1 MIGGIL
7 AWWLASTVAGALAF
21 PIAWRVFDRLPDRG
35 YGLSRTLGV
44 LLGGYL
50 LWLCAS
56 LGILP
61 NDPSGAVAA
70 MLIVGAGAVL
80 AGSGRW
86 REIGVWLR
94 ANAGTVLAMET
105 LFLAAFAAWA
115 VVRGFNPEIV
125 ATEKPM
131 ELAFLNAILRSP
143 QFPPQDPWLAGNAI
157 SYYYLGYVLLA
168 WMTWLTGVSAGV
180 AFNLGNALWFGLVA
194 IGAYSVVFNLLGL
207 RHGTRRRLAALL
219 GPLMVLIVGNLAGV
233 FEVMHA
239 QHWFWEAQP
248 DGSQTSTFWT
258 WLNLDDLANPPAGDP
273 AFPPNRFW
281 FWWQG
286 ARVVNDIDLAG
297 EHIEVI
303 DEFPFFSFLL
313 ADNHPHVLSLP
324 FAVLALAVALQ
335 AYRTARPG
343 GFRLAWFR
351 LSPRFLRIGV
361 IGAAAI
367 VVLAASA
374 KAAVALGGGGVAR
387 EAISVLVRSSLL
399 GLAGIAGL
407 AAFAWLVT
415 GGTRSALPTREMVL
429 VGWLSGALA
438 FLNTWDLPIYLA
450 LILGATIWA
459 MIGDGLWIAVRR
471 GLWTGVAVL
480 VVAVL
485 AVILWIPTF
494 ASQVG
499 GILPN
504 MIFPTRMPQFLI
516 MFAVLL
522 VPVGLWLVFRTR
534 DELRRPGT
542 WKAVIGLT
550 FGIPAALWA
559 LSWLLGALM
568 AALAPNEIQAVVSAL
583 RATGLGELAAE
594 AVARRLDAP
603 SVALFL
609 SLLLALGLL
618 YLRRARRQTASGQSV
633 QEIGAFVVLL
643 IGLAAALVI
652 IPEFFYL
659 RDSFGSRMNTVFKFW
674 YAAWLLWAVAA
685 AYALASPWER
695 SGRWG
700 RPALVVAVVPVFLG
714 LVYTTTSLWEKTSQF
729 RAPGGPQLDGTAH
742 LEVDAPADFV
752 AIRWMRAALAP
763 GVVAEAVGGSYTQYA
778 RVSAH
783 TGFPTVLGWDFH
795 EYQWRGDWE
804 PQGTRRDDIAQL
816 FLTKDWIEAQAIL
829 EQYGITYVYVGPLER
844 STYSPISTRKFDIN
858 MDKLFEQ
865 GDVTIYGRRTQVG
878 S

>member
-7 AWWLASTVAGALAF
+7 AWWVASTVAGAAAF

-35 YGLSRTLGV
+35 YGLSRTLGL

-56 LGILP
+56 LGILRNNP
-61 NDPSGAVAA
+61 GGAVAA
-70 MLIVGAGAVL
+70 MLMVAAGALL
-80 AGSGRW
+80 AGRGHWGEMR
-86 REIGVWLR
+86 GWLR
-94 ANAGTVLAMET
+94 AHAGTVLAMET
-105 LFLAAFAAWA
+105 LFLVAFVAWA
-115 VVRGFNPEIV
+115 IVRAFNPEIV

-194 IGAYSVVFNLLGL
+194 VGAYSVVFNLLGL
-207 RHGTRRRLAALL
+207 RNGTRRRLAALL
-219 GPLMVLIVGNLAGV
+219 GPLMVLIVGNLSGV

-286 ARVVNDIDLAG
+286 ARVVNDIDLVG
-297 EHIEVI
+297 DHIEVI

-335 AYRTARPG
+335 AYRTARPQ
-343 GFRLAWFR
+343 GFRLTWFR
-351 LSPRFLRIGV
+351 LSPRMLRIGV

-367 VVLAASA
+367 VLLAALAKAGAVLA
-374 KAAVALGGGGVAR
+374 GEGVVR
-387 EAISVLVRSSLL
+387 DAISVLVRSSLL
-399 GLAGIAGL
+399 GLAGIAAL
-407 AAFAWLVT
+407 ADFAWLVT
-415 GGTRSALPTREMVL
+415 GGTRSALPTRELVL

-450 LILGATIWA
+450 LIIGAAVWA

-471 GLWTGVAVL
+471 GLWTGVAIL

-485 AVILWIPTF
+485 AVGLWIPTF
-494 ASQVG
+494 ASQAG

-522 VPVGLWLVFRTR
+522 VPVGLWLAFRTR
-534 DELRRPGT
+534 DEMRRPGT
-542 WKAVIGLT
+542 WKVVLGLT

-568 AALAPNEIQAVVSAL
+568 AALAQNELQAAISAL
-583 RATGLGELAAE
+583 RATGIAELAAE

-609 SLLLALGLL
+609 SFLLALGVL
-618 YLRRARRQTASGQSV
+618 YLRRARRQTASSLNDQGV
-633 QEIGAFVVLL
+633 GTLVVLMV
-643 IGLAAALVI
+643 GLGAALVI

-685 AYALASPWER
+685 AYALAWPWEGF
-695 SGRWG
+695 GRWG
-700 RPALVVAVVPVFLG
+700 RPALVVAVIPVFLG
-714 LVYTTTSLWEKTSQF
+714 LVYTTTALWEKTSQF
-729 RAPGGPQLDGTAH
+729 RVPGGPQLDGTAH
-742 LEVDAPADFV
+742 MEVDNPADSV

-763 GVVAEAVGGSYTQYA
+763 AVVAEAVGGSYTQYA

-804 PQGTRRDDIAQL
+804 PQGTRRDDIARL